1 MRLRIVAYLA
11 VVVLALAI
19 GACEQPTDLDHDGV
33 VDKDDNCLVVR
44 NSDQQDADGDGQGDA
59 CDILTDSDGD
69 GVADHAD
76 NCPAKANRDQRD
88 ADGDGQGDACDE
100 LTDRDGDGVADD
112 SDNCPTVSNPQQDD
126 ANGDGVGDACDGVAD
141 GDGDGVADGADNC
154 PTVSNPNQR
163 DTDGDGI
170 GDACDVLTD
179 GDGDGVPDASDNCP
193 TASNPDQRDSDGD
206 GIGDACDA
214 FNDRDADGVE
224 DQNDNCPAA
233 ANPAQRDSDGDGV
246 GDACDPA
253 TALPS
258 AGLLRAEVG
267 NYSSHSAEFTLDLF
281 AVGPDSLRYSLSPG
295 DFSIASF
302 ELPQSPGARHEFEQQ
317 GTTLTRQSAVGA
329 YSAALLVEQS
339 ASISNNDPND
349 ARLAAAAT
357 FIDNLASGSEVGLLA
372 YATNGSLPFSPVTS
386 YGDADGNRFT
396 MDRDGFDSALQS
408 LAALEGGD
416 AALYDALRIA
426 IHFTASNANNTHRAV
441 VVLTDGNDTNNT
453 ASVAEVID
461 YANQQRVTLH
471 MVGLANS
478 VDLAVLTQLAAGT
491 GGSISSASD
500 ARQLISYYGA
510 LGPFLTGSGQ
520 FYRTTWRLNI
530 VGGRLRLYPGYW
542 IRTSVAIDTPGG
554 TVRVPFRLD
563 FN

>member
-1 MRLRIVAYLA
+1 MRLRIVAYLT

-19 GACEQPTDLDHDGV
+19 VACEQPTDLDHDGV

-59 CDILTDSDGD
+59 CDIFTDSDGD

-100 LTDRDGDGVADD
+100 LTDSDGDGVADD

-126 ANGDGVGDACDGVAD
+126 ADGDGVGDACDGVGD

-154 PTVSNPNQR
+154 ATVSNPN
-163 DTDGDGI
+163 
-170 GDACDVLTD
+170 
-179 GDGDGVPDASDNCP
+179 
-193 TASNPDQRDSDGD
+193 QRDSDGD

-214 FNDRDADGVE
+214 FNDRDADGVQ
-224 DQNDNCPAA
+224 DQDDNCPAA
-233 ANPAQRDSDGDGV
+233 ANPAQRDSDGDGD
-246 GDACDPA
+246 GDACDAA

-258 AGLLRAEVG
+258 AGLLRAEVA

-281 AVGPDSLRYSLSPG
+281 AVGPDSRRYSLSTG

-302 ELPQSPGARHEFEQQ
+302 EFPQSPGASHEFEQR
-317 GTTLTRQSAVGA
+317 GTAFLRQSPVGA
-329 YSAALLVEQS
+329 YSAALFLEQS

-357 FIDNLASGSEVGLLA
+357 FIDNLASGNEVGLLA
-372 YATNGSLPFSPVTS
+372 YAANGSLPFSPVTS

-396 MDRDGFDSALQS
+396 MDRDAFDSALQL
-408 LAALEGGD
+408 LADLEGGD

-426 IHFTASNANNTHRAV
+426 IHFTASNANNTHRAL
-441 VVLTDGNDTNNT
+441 VVLTDGNDTSNT
-453 ASVAEVID
+453 ANVAEVID

-491 GGSISSASD
+491 GGSISSARD

-510 LGPFLTGSGQ
+510 LGPFIAGSGQ
-520 FYRTTWRLNI
+520 FYRTTWTLNI